1 MTTASTETSSPTGSA
16 WATILAAGIGCFAFG
31 VLVDLAELSK
41 SISAKLNI
49 YNPAGDLSGKSTLA
63 VIIWL
68 AAWGI
73 LHARWKGRTIQSTG
87 RVTAITICLIL
98 LAIVATFP
106 PFIDLFAAN

>member
-1 MTTASTETSSPTGSA
+1 MTTASPESSFPNGAA

-31 VLVDLAELSK
+31 ALVDLAEASK
-41 SISAKLNI
+41 AISAKLNI

-68 AAWGI
+68 VAWGI
-73 LHARWKGRTIQSTG
+73 LNARWKRKVITSPGGITA
-87 RVTAITICLIL
+87 VTFILIV

-106 PFIDLFAAN
+106 PFIELFAAS